1 METEQILDQAKLL
14 DGTDLQDGRYT
25 IRASLGSGGFGI
37 TYKAWDIHLRRFVA
51 IKEFSRSVSYTGI
64 SITGMT
70 SSAFRIRRP
79 FSTESDASTAKHR
92 RLRSWTFRTLLRST
106 TASRKTTPPIS
117 SWSTSRA

>member
-51 IKEFSRSVSYTGI
+51 IKEFFPVGI